1 MRGALE
7 EIAADLT
14 PETPR
19 RINTPNPSAVQR
31 ILNIP
36 NDFRSR
42 AERAADLESDDEPE
56 DGDLLVDSNTGLTY
70 IYKAPVEDDHLNERL
85 IPVENAVTSF
95 KQAVEI
101 SEFIRGVLH
110 SHRKDATVTV
120 ADPSAVSSAT
130 FFLHGLIVSQGR
142 PPLMMITKTLF
153 SGLYPVAPTR
163 PKSIYRVSVILMR
176 STYGRVV

>member
-1 MRGALE
+1 
-7 EIAADLT
+7 
-14 PETPR
+14 
-19 RINTPNPSAVQR
+19 
-31 ILNIP
+31 
-36 NDFRSR
+36 
-42 AERAADLESDDEPE
+42 LESDDEPE

-130 FFLHGLIVSQGR
+130 FFLHGADSLTGTTSPDDDNKDTFQWSLPGSAYK
-142 PPLMMITKTLF
+142 TKVDLPRLGDIDEVNVWQSRLTQATM
-153 SGLYPVAPTR
+153 S
-163 PKSIYRVSVILMR
+163 S
-176 STYGRVV
+176 